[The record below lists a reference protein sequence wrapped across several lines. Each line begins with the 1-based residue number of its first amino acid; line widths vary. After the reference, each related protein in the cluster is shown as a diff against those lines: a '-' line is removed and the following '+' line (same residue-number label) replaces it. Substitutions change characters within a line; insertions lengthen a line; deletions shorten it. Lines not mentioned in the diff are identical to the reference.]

1 MSWNSTE
8 HDGCIFLVQK
18 CIFSCAFFRN
28 QNNSLLYRANFSK
41 SGIPVFHLFSLHIAY
56 KWPSCD
62 LQLTL
67 RSYAHIWAFR
77 ELKGEHFDIG
87 YQLVWCNLVLK
98 QWSMMYQ
105 SEAGYWNVTIFTDVM
120 ILFEGDHW
128 HYFGQCIYTSGQ
140 NITSKVPI
148 ES

>member
-1 MSWNSTE
+1 MHMTSRSTE
-8 HDGCIFLVQK
+8 GHKKVICKRCEVKKVKKQKWANDALGAHGNKRGCLYWHLFS
-18 CIFSCAFFRN
+18 IFSGAFFRN
-28 QNNSLLYRANFSK
+28 QNNSLSYRANFSK

-98 QWSMMYQ
+98 QWSMVYQ
-105 SEAGYWNVTIFTDVM
+105 SEAG
-120 ILFEGDHW
+120 
-128 HYFGQCIYTSGQ
+128 
-140 NITSKVPI
+140 
-148 ES
+148 

>member
-1 MSWNSTE
+1 MHMTSSSTE
-8 HDGCIFLVQK
+8 GDKKVICKRCEVKKVKKQKWANDALGTHGNKRGCLYWHL
-18 CIFSCAFFRN
+18 FSIISGAFFRN
-28 QNNSLLYRANFSK
+28 QNNSLSYRANFSK

-98 QWSMMYQ
+98 QWSMVYQ
-105 SEAGYWNVTIFTDVM
+105 SEAG
-120 ILFEGDHW
+120 
-128 HYFGQCIYTSGQ
+128 
-140 NITSKVPI
+140 
-148 ES
+148 